1 MAIFAGVQ
9 VVEAGVGV
17 EEDEGLPLLL
27 ELEALSLF
35 LDSLL
40 VSLLA
45 SFLFSDFASDL
56 ESLEL
61 FESPF

>member
-1 MAIFAGVQ
+1 MAVFAGVQ

-17 EEDEGLPLLL
+17 EEDEGLLLLL
-27 ELEALSLF
+27 ELEVLSLF

-45 SFLFSDFASDL
+45 SFLLSDFVSDL